1 MKQTAFLMKLLVFF
15 LLISSSSVFAAAKTE
30 VKELVCEYQVDP
42 MGIDVQK
49 PRLSWQIVSAEE
61 NLLQTAY
68 EIKVT
73 DQSPKGKMIWTSGKV
88 NSDNSVNVAYDG
100 S

>member
-1 MKQTAFLMKLLVFF
+1 MKQMIRWTKMFFVLMIVSNLNSYAV
-15 LLISSSSVFAAAKTE
+15 AKTE
-30 VKELVCEYQVDP
+30 VKELVCEYQVNP

-49 PRLSWQIVSAEE
+49 PRLSWQIISAED

-73 DQSPKGKMIWTSGKV
+73 D
-88 NSDNSVNVAYDG
+88 
-100 S
+100 